1 MTYKIG
7 VKDFE
12 IFLHIGEKGLERER
26 KQKVIINIEA
36 DVGFYPEE
44 NVLDYSIL
52 LNILST
58 LKEQEFLYLE
68 DLAKLLIFTIF
79 EKEREI
85 LKIKIKI
92 IKEKLF
98 DEKISPYIVLEK
110 KR

>member
-12 IFLHIGEKGLERER
+12 VFLHIGEKSLERER

-36 DVGFYPEE
+36 EVGFYPEE
-44 NVLDYSIL
+44 KILDYSIL

-58 LKEQEFLYLE
+58 LKEQAFFYLE
-68 DLAKLLIFTIF
+68 DLAKFLIFTIF
-79 EKEREI
+79 ENEGKI
-85 LKIKIKI
+85 IKIKVKI